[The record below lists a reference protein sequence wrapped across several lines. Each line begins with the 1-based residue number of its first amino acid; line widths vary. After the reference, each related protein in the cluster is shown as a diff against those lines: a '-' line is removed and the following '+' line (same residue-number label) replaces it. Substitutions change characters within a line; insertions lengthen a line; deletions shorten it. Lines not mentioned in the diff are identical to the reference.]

1 MVEHIKQL
9 KIITLK
15 YKNTYVFPSIDDIV
29 LFLDE
34 NLNHLIFMKS
44 SPFIKTIL
52 KKANDL
58 ENRSL
63 FFISELS

>member
-1 MVEHIKQL
+1 MVEHIKKL

-15 YKNTYVFPSIDDIV
+15 YKNTHVFPSIDDIV
-29 LFLDE
+29 LILDE
-34 NLNHLIFMKS
+34 NLNHIIFMKS
-44 SPFIKTIL
+44 SPFIKPIL

-63 FFISELS
+63 FYISELL

>member
-1 MVEHIKQL
+1 MVEHIKKL

-15 YKNTYVFPSIDDIV
+15 YKNTHVFPSIDDIV
-29 LFLDE
+29 FILDE
-34 NLNHLIFMKS
+34 NLNHIIFMKS
-44 SPFIKTIL
+44 SPFIKPIL

-63 FFISELS
+63 FYISELL